1 MAWRKT
7 VVSFLERHGFTRS
20 LLEPCWWI
28 RYGPNGS
35 VRNMVLLEV
44 DDFFI
49 GSTATEDRKWLRDRL
64 ESRFKFG
71 KYRDCGAGPVDFAG
85 RRITIGPK
93 RAAVDMEKYILEE
106 MRPLSV
112 AR

>member
-1 MAWRKT
+1 M
-7 VVSFLERHGFTRS
+7 
-20 LLEPCWWI
+20 
-28 RYGPNGS
+28 
-35 VRNMVLLEV
+35 MLLEV

-49 GSTATEDRKWLRDRL
+49 GGATTEDRKWLRDRL
-64 ESRFKFG
+64 ERFKFG

-85 RRITIGPK
+85 RRITTGPK